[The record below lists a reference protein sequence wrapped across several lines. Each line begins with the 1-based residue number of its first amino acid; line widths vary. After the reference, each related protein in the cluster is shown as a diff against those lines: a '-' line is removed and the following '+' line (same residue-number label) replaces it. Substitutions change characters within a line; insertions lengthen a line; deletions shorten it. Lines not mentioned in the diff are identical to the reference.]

1 MKLKRLLQLMTISIF
16 FLNVGMLCTNSK
28 VFATKMDGTHC
39 CRGITLQ
46 IAATILGVST
56 MVAIKGDTVID
67 VLNPKDFN
75 LQKQIIHL
83 VLDNF

>member
-46 IAATILGVST
+46 IPATILGVST

-75 LQKQIIHL
+75 LQKQIIRL

>member
-1 MKLKRLLQLMTISIF
+1 
-16 FLNVGMLCTNSK
+16 MLCTNSK

-75 LQKQIIHL
+75 LQKQIIRL

>member
-16 FLNVGMLCTNSK
+16 FLNVGMLCPNAK
-28 VFATKMDGTHC
+28 VFAKKMDATRHF
-39 CRGITLQ
+39 RGITLQ
-46 IAATILGVST
+46 NAATILDVST
-56 MVAIKGDTVID
+56 MVAIKEDTVIY

-75 LQKQIIHL
+75 LQKQIIRL